1 MEKRGQATDRHGR
14 VWEARVLSQEEAEEE
29 DFRFWYEEM
38 TPEERVRAVEECLL
52 SSLRA
57 RESMKSRDCK
67 ESVESSDASDGH
79 PDQGSQE
86 ARALVQGGRVELE
99 ASHSRW

>member
-1 MEKRGQATDRHGR
+1 MERRGQATDRHGR
-14 VWEARVLSQEEAEEE
+14 VWEARVLSQGEAEEE

-57 RESMKSRDCK
+57 KGINEIPRLR
-67 ESVESSDASDGH
+67 
-79 PDQGSQE
+79 
-86 ARALVQGGRVELE
+86 RIYRVVK
-99 ASHSRW
+99 RKRR